1 MGLEETHINFKD
13 LVLSFKD
20 RVDSVT
26 WKDMLKNEEP
36 TMIPLPPIY
45 EERLTPF

>member
-20 RVDSVT
+20 RGKLLISYS
-26 WKDMLKNEEP
+26 
-36 TMIPLPPIY
+36 ICY
-45 EERLTPF
+45 S